1 MSLRL
6 LVAITTLALSGCS
19 FFRANCVNDP
29 AGTCS
34 QKTVIFDYVAAAA
47 AIGGG
52 SAVFLAVPCDIEAR
66 DCNQF
71 DALTRIV
78 VPAVVVGVTLLA
90 SAVYGGSV
98 VERCEHLRPRRAHP
112 ATGHAQLE

>member
-6 LVAITTLALSGCS
+6 SVVVVLALQLAGCS

-34 QKTVIFDYVAAAA
+34 SKTVVFDYVVSGAAVA
-47 AIGGG
+47 GGT
-52 SAVFLAVPCDIEAR
+52 AVFFAVPCDIEAR
-66 DCNQF
+66 DCNQL

-78 VPAVVVGVTLLA
+78 VPAVVVGVTALA

-98 VERCEHLRPRRAHP
+98 VDRCEHLQKRARRN
-112 ATGHAQLE
+112 